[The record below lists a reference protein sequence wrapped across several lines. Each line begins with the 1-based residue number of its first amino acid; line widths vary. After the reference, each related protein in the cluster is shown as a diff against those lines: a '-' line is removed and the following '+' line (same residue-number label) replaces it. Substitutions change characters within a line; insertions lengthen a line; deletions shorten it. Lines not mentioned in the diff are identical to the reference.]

1 MVSVQRLT
9 RPLFRF
15 DPGWLFI
22 AAGLS
27 VCAAVMIIPAQS
39 DLHGL
44 RTQLEQLRDEETR
57 AYARLK
63 AHSDFMDQVDRADP
77 ALIRRLAATQLN
89 MVPEGDTP
97 VLLAASANVPVTHW
111 IESAVKVDM
120 RPPKAAPDTM
130 LSKLVNGP
138 YRLWI
143 FGCGI
148 MAVFFGVLLGTAT
161 VNSRRRA
168 QAAQPLDGDAM
179 LAADADDQ
187 DGLAVALEELDAANE
202 LLTADQVSGDHEIP
216 LDELGIRDDVGDLPP
231 CDLRVEAAHDQ
242 DSVDAAP
249 VTTVEAKATESNP
262 ANEMATEV
270 VADVLHE
277 VAGEVS
283 FESAEQAANLAE
295 DAHDGGRE
303 GRGDMSGGKGERLRD

>member
-1 MVSVQRLT
+1 VQQLT
-9 RPLFRF
+9 RPLFRL

-27 VCAAVMIIPAQS
+27 VCAAVMILPVQS

-44 RTQLEQLRDEETR
+44 RMQLEQLRNEETR

-97 VLLAASANVPVTHW
+97 VLLAASASVPVTHW

-143 FGCGI
+143 FGAGI
-148 MAVFFGVLLGTAT
+148 MSVFFGVLLGTST
-161 VNSRRRA
+161 VNAPRA
-168 QAAQPLDGDAM
+168 SSPGQAADDDVM
-179 LAADADDQ
+179 LAADIDD
-187 DGLAVALEELDAANE
+187 DGGLALAMNEIDAANE

-216 LDELGIRDDVGDLPP
+216 LDELEIGGRMDP
-231 CDLRVEAAHDQ
+231 AASGCADHEITAHEPQTDG
-242 DSVDAAP
+242 AA
-249 VTTVEAKATESNP
+249 VATVEAKASEIIPAREMTTEI
-262 ANEMATEV
+262 
-270 VADVLHE
+270 VADVVQDVTNE
-277 VAGEVS
+277 AQE
-283 FESAEQAANLAE
+283 AQDTRANAMENSGDITE
-295 DAHDGGRE
+295 DDSDPHHA
-303 GRGDMSGGKGERLRD
+303 RG